1 MGRTVVI
8 AEKPSVGR
16 DIARVL
22 GCQSSGRGCLTG
34 GDWVVTWAVGH
45 LVTLVEPDEL
55 DEKYKRW
62 SFDTLPILPAEIPLK
77 VIASSRDHMIHI
89 RDADQFAGRLR
100 QHLCILGCKIC
111 QLSHRRILFQNDLTL
126 TVRINFQRV
135 AFPDPQRSSDL
146 FWHNNSPQFI
156 YTPNNTC
163 GFHQHLPPTSKFSVL
178 SLLR

>member
-77 VIASSRDHMIHI
+77 VIASSRD
-89 RDADQFAGRLR
+89 QFAVVRNLINAPETDRL
-100 QHLCILGCKIC
+100 I
-111 QLSHRRILFQNDLTL
+111 
-126 TVRINFQRV
+126 
-135 AFPDPQRSSDL
+135 
-146 FWHNNSPQFI
+146 
-156 YTPNNTC
+156 
-163 GFHQHLPPTSKFSVL
+163 
-178 SLLR
+178 